1 MDLSIN
7 IKLTKKRD
15 TLMTDTNLDYDLPP
29 GIPSIK
35 ELFEKGASRGICMV
49 VGDSVIN
56 PDYLASKEPIKGKRN
71 G

>member
-1 MDLSIN
+1 
-7 IKLTKKRD
+7 
-15 TLMTDTNLDYDLPP
+15 MTDTNLDYDLPP